1 LGRGWLLSKSQI
13 LLGQLSAVARRFPA
27 RILPSVGTRA
37 LIAVNDP
44 IPPGVL
50 MIDPKPVLLLLTALA
65 LGGCDLTSKAA
76 SEGASASAFSGGSGS
91 AAAGDR
97 ATATAALTNVELGRL
112 IGAKLGAALND
123 DDRKLAYEAQIKAL
137 ESGPPGAPMP
147 WKNPASGR
155 YGNIV
160 PGPAYDRKGAQCRG
174 YSHSVT
180 INGQL
185 EIARGTACRSTDGVW
200 TAVG

>member
-1 LGRGWLLSKSQI
+1 
-13 LLGQLSAVARRFPA
+13 
-27 RILPSVGTRA
+27 
-37 LIAVNDP
+37 
-44 IPPGVL
+44 

-65 LGGCDLTSKAA
+65 LGGCDLTSKSGAG
-76 SEGASASAFSGGSGS
+76 EGTSVSAFSGGNGSVS

-97 ATATAALTNVELGRL
+97 ATATAALTNAELGRL
-112 IGAKLGAALND
+112 IGTRLGAALND

-147 WKNPASGR
+147 WRNPASGR

-180 INGQL
+180 IGGQI

-200 TAVG
+200 TAIA

>member
-1 LGRGWLLSKSQI
+1 
-13 LLGQLSAVARRFPA
+13 
-27 RILPSVGTRA
+27 
-37 LIAVNDP
+37 
-44 IPPGVL
+44 

-65 LGGCDLTSKAA
+65 LGGCDLTSKGGA
-76 SEGASASAFSGGSGS
+76 SEGTSASAFSGGSGS
-91 AAAGDR
+91 AVAGDR

-112 IGAKLGAALND
+112 IGTKLGAALND

-137 ESGPPGAPMP
+137 ESGSPGAPMP
-147 WKNPASGR
+147 WRNPASGR

-200 TAVG
+200 TAIG

>member
-1 LGRGWLLSKSQI
+1 
-13 LLGQLSAVARRFPA
+13 
-27 RILPSVGTRA
+27 
-37 LIAVNDP
+37 
-44 IPPGVL
+44 
-50 MIDPKPVLLLLTALA
+50 MIDPKPVLLLVTALA
-65 LGGCDLTSKAA
+65 LGGCDLTSKGGA
-76 SEGASASAFSGGSGS
+76 SEGTSASAFSGGSGS

-112 IGAKLGAALND
+112 IGTKLGAALND

-200 TAVG
+200 TAIG

>member
-1 LGRGWLLSKSQI
+1 
-13 LLGQLSAVARRFPA
+13 
-27 RILPSVGTRA
+27 
-37 LIAVNDP
+37 
-44 IPPGVL
+44 
-50 MIDPKPVLLLLTALA
+50 MLLLVTALA
-65 LGGCDLTSKAA
+65 LGGCDLTSKSGA
-76 SEGASASAFSGGSGS
+76 SEGSGQRFQRKRLGRR
-91 AAAGDR
+91 GDR
-97 ATATAALTNVELGRL
+97 ATASNALTNAELGRL
-112 IGAKLGAALND
+112 IGTKIGAALND
-123 DDRKLAYEAQIKAL
+123 DDRRLAYEAQIKAL
-137 ESGPPGAPMP
+137 ESGSPGAPMP
-147 WKNPASGR
+147 WRNPASGR